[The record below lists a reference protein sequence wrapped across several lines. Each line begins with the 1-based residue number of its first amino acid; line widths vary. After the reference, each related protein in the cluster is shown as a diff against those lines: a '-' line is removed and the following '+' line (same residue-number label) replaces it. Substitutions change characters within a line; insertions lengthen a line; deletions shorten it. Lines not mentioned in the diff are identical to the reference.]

1 VTTIKRKA
9 LAFILIIVIALS
21 VASWLVYNQTINQVE
36 NQIYNVKITDFKW
49 TSNWEK
55 GPVGLMWGGPFNVT
69 LHNLGKMDIE
79 GLTVKVK
86 LSANNSEIGSETY
99 FDGYNTNVTFGL
111 HAGEIR
117 EFEGVFMST
126 LDKLTEAQGEQTF
139 SVICMLNSTILDEL
153 TLPSN

>member
-1 VTTIKRKA
+1 MNRKT
-9 LAFILIIVIALS
+9 LAFFLIIIITLLATT
-21 VASWLVYNQTINQVE
+21 WFIYNQTE
-36 NQIYNVKITDFKW
+36 NQIENQTYDVKITDFEW
-49 TSNWEK
+49 TSNWGS

-69 LHNLGKMDIE
+69 LHNLGSMDIE

-86 LSANNSEIGSETY
+86 LSANNSEIWSETY

-126 LDKLTEAQGEQTF
+126 LDKLVKAQGETTYR
-139 SVICMLNSTILDEL
+139 VICLVNSTVLDEL
-153 TLPSN
+153 TLLSN

>member
-1 VTTIKRKA
+1 VTFINRKT
-9 LAFILIIVIALS
+9 LAFFLIIVIALL
-21 VASWLVYNQTINQVE
+21 AATWLAYNQTKDQLE
-36 NQIYNVKITDFKW
+36 TQTCDVKIVDFEW

-69 LHNLGKMDIE
+69 LHNLGNMGIE
-79 GLTVKVK
+79 GLIVEVK
-86 LSANNSEIGSETY
+86 LLANNSEIGSETF

-126 LDKLTEAQGEQTF
+126 LDKLAEAQGEQAF
-139 SVICMLNSTILDEL
+139 RVICMLNSTILDEL